1 MGCLFSRTQIQYRV
15 VKQIGVS
22 DSDPDAWIPLEGS
35 PHNNCSNLIAI
46 SYKELII
53 APWRIEPGPNSQN
66 SKRVGLYK
74 YNIITDRW
82 SLFVEYPP
90 NMIVRAPLICFCH
103 EKHELF
109 LYSSNGD
116 VSILDL
122 NSHTFGPI
130 YKTSMEHGSAI
141 CCDNNRYHLTTH
153 DREHGLLVHSIWD
166 DIHFNL
172 KEKEEFGGYGAF
184 NTNQLVY
191 IDTHRQ
197 IFNIDSKFI
206 GANYTRQRSRHVR
219 VVYYDVDT
227 SEWTN
232 KNVSVSPMQ
241 IGRYMDDLN
250 ATTAVATSNQQYIMI
265 IGGSGLWLFN
275 IDEEQLRWCANLP
288 TKMSFRAPCS
298 ACVIDSSNVL
308 LSGFVTQN
316 CAQMV
321 PTDVV
326 KLISDYC
333 SPCFGAYIHIVSK
346 DDGQHWKLQTD
357 SIMSVNFDP
366 LIL

>member
-1 MGCLFSRTQIQYRV
+1 MGCLFSGTQIQYRV

-103 EKHELF
+103 GKHELF

-153 DREHGLLVHSIWD
+153 DREHRLLVHSIWD

-172 KEKEEFGGYGAF
+172 KEKGEFDGGAF
-184 NTNQLVY
+184 NSNQLVY
-191 IDTHRQ
+191 IDTNRQ
-197 IFNIDSKFI
+197 IFNIDSKL
-206 GANYTRQRSRHVR
+206 NEEKYTRVR
-219 VVYYDVDT
+219 IAYYDVDT
-227 SEWTN
+227 SEWTH
-232 KNVSVSPMQ
+232 KYVSPSVW
-241 IGRYMDDLN
+241 DL
-250 ATTAVATSNQQYIMI
+250 TEKTAVATSDQQYIMI

-357 SIMSVNFDP
+357 CIGVTVDQLRPSDSLD
-366 LIL
+366 